1 MFRAYFFLSVFFFSI
16 LFFEGKAFSQDD
28 CNSCYQHNY
37 LGCEQKCDTR
47 DLDVKNRC
55 SKNCLMQICGK
66 RCGYSGT
73 QVYDDN
79 RSKESSLADCDFCQ
93 RKSLNNCRS
102 SCQDKGV
109 ACERRCISSKC
120 KSVCSMP
127 APPSSVLGSQSKTAE
142 DCKVCRVQ
150 QESGCRS
157 RCGSGAGSVSC
168 ALACQEEKCHSAC
181 LID

>member
-1 MFRAYFFLSVFFFSI
+1 MLRTRFLFPLVFIFTFFL
-16 LFFEGKAFSQDD
+16 EGSAFSQDD
-28 CNSCYQHNY
+28 CSSCYQHNY

-47 DLDVKNRC
+47 DLDRKNLC
-55 SKNCLMQICGK
+55 SKNCLMQLCEK
-66 RCGYSGT
+66 PCGYSGT

-79 RSKESSLADCDFCQ
+79 RSKDSSLAECDYCQ

-109 ACERRCISSKC
+109 VCERRCVSSEC

-127 APPSSVLGSQSKTAE
+127 APPSSILGSQNKTAE
-142 DCKVCRVQ
+142 DCKLCRLQ
-150 QESGCRS
+150 QEPACRS
-157 RCGSGAGSVSC
+157 GCGSGAGSISC